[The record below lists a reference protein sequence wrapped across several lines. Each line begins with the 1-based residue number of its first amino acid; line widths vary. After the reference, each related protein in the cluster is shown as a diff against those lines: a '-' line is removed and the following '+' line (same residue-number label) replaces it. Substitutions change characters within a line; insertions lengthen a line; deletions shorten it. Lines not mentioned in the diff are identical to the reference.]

1 MPRPYYKNMLSFRA
15 ETKELNDDTRRFTG
29 GSFVSLRDGVTHY
42 ELGNNTREDTVV
54 LVHGFS
60 VPYFIYD
67 PTFHFLAQNNFRV
80 LRYDLFGR
88 GFSDRPDADYSIDLF
103 VRQLSDLLDALRL
116 TRPVS
121 LIGLSMGGAIS
132 ATFTARHPERVSKL
146 VLIDP
151 AGGGSLPYSR
161 ILKLATKPFLGEA
174 LLHLLVGSSGIIQ
187 KMSSNFLKGQ
197 HVDESLQE
205 RYLVQLQFK
214 GFKRAILSTIRNNTV
229 GSCLDIYRTVGRL
242 NKPTMLFWGRNDTTV
257 PLQHSDDICAAI
269 PNIEFHIFE
278 GCSHIPHYE
287 KPEETNPLL
296 LEFLRK

>member
-1 MPRPYYKNMLSFRA
+1 
-15 ETKELNDDTRRFTG
+15 
-29 GSFVSLRDGVTHY
+29 
-42 ELGNNTREDTVV
+42 
-54 LVHGFS
+54 
-60 VPYFIYD
+60 
-67 PTFHFLAQNNFRV
+67 

-88 GFSDRPDADYSIDLF
+88 GFSDRPDTDYSIDLF
-103 VRQLSDLLDALRL
+103 VRQLADLLDALRL

-132 ATFTARHPERVSKL
+132 ATFTARYPERVSKL

-151 AGGGSLPYSR
+151 AGGHSLPYSR
-161 ILKLATKPFLGEA
+161 ILKLATRPLLGEA
-174 LLHLLVGSSGIIQ
+174 LFGFLVLSSGIIQ
-187 KMSSNFLKGQ
+187 KISSRFLKEQ

-229 GSCLDIYRTVGRL
+229 ESCIDIYRKVGRL

-257 PLQHSDDICAAI
+257 PLQHSNDLCAAI

-278 GCSHIPHYE
+278 DCSHIPHYE